1 MSERVTWRHR
11 WLRRVPLV
19 LWLTLV
25 WLLLWGTFDLRT
37 LVYGVLVALLVALV
51 FPVPAIRTELVVRP
65 VALLRLLAYLAA
77 DLLVSTVRVSWQA
90 LRYGPGTPASIVAV
104 SMRADSDHLIAMV
117 ASGVSLAPGKFVL
130 QIDRLNRICY
140 VYGLGVTESTA
151 WTVCRDV
158 LQLERLVVNAVG
170 ARDQV
175 ERVAAR
181 GTEG

>member
-1 MSERVTWRHR
+1 MSERVTWRR
-11 WLRRVPLV
+11 SRLRRVPLV
-19 LWLTLV
+19 LWLTVV
-25 WLLLWGTFDLRT
+25 WLLLWGTLDT
-37 LVYGVLVALLVALV
+37 TTAIYGVLVALLVTLV
-51 FPVPAIRTELVVRP
+51 FPVPAIRTELVPRP
-65 VALLRLLAYLAA
+65 VALLRLLVYLAV

-90 LRYGPGTPASIVAV
+90 LRYGPNTPASIVSV

-117 ASGVSLAPGKFVL
+117 ASAVTLAPGKFVL

-140 VYGLGVTESTA
+140 VYGLGQTESDVE
-151 WTVCRDV
+151 TVRRDM

-170 ARDQV
+170 GRDQV